1 MVRAE
6 TVTNMRTQA
15 YDHIVPGDIK
25 RKNSYPQREWDG
37 GSPKEVGKAEAVEAS
52 KVKIHV
58 GVLRV
63 QVTA

>member
-6 TVTNMRTQA
+6 TVTNMRTQT
-15 YDHIVPGDIK
+15 YDHTVPGDIK
-25 RKNSYPQREWDG
+25 RKNSYSQCKWDG
-37 GSPKEVGKAEAVEAS
+37 ALPKVVGKAEAVEAS

-58 GVLRV
+58 EVLRV